1 MATQYTQVQAF
12 GAQVTVHRDH
22 VGFVIGPKYKAV
34 NHVARQTKTRIQVTD
49 LNKACPW
56 VSFMIGG
63 RSTEDVQAAHQMM
76 LELACRAEAATPR
89 VGMSPPNNRFQ
100 VVPMIALEKRI
111 MVAPEDVGM
120 VLGAKG
126 STLKKTGSDTWTW
139 IKFLKGTEQ
148 TPPTFS
154 VRGFLPRDLEEAE
167 KRILGIAQE
176 SFNRRTGGPR
186 HHRSAMTM
194 MDMAGGFKLAPVP
207 QSKRVAFKVKAAPES
222 PKYEPQSPTYPP
234 PHSPT
239 YTPHSPTYT
248 PQSPTYPP
256 PHTPPSC

>member
-1 MATQYTQVQAF
+1 MATQFTQVPAF

-22 VGFVIGPKYKAV
+22 VGFVIGPKFRAV
-34 NHVARQTKTRIQVTD
+34 NDVARQTKTRIQVNDT
-49 LNKACPW
+49 NKACPW
-56 VSFMIGG
+56 VSFLIGG
-63 RSTEDVQAAHQMM
+63 RSVEDVQAAHQRM

-89 VGMSPPNNRFQ
+89 VGMNPPNNQFH

-126 STLKKTGSDTWTW
+126 STLKKTSNDTWTW
-139 IKFLKGTEQ
+139 IKFLKGTDQ

-176 SFNRRTGGPR
+176 SLNRRTGGPR
-186 HHRSAMTM
+186 HHRAAVTM
-194 MDMAGGFKLAPVP
+194 MDMSGGFKMAPVP
-207 QSKRVAFKVKAAPES
+207 QSKRVAFKVKPV
-222 PKYEPQSPTYPP
+222 PQSPTY
-234 PHSPT
+234 SPQ
-239 YTPHSPTYT
+239 SPKYA
-248 PQSPTYPP
+248 PQSPTYAPQSLTYAP
-256 PHTPPSC
+256 QSPHTPQTPPSC

>member
-1 MATQYTQVQAF
+1 MAAQYKQVQAF

-22 VGFVIGPKYKAV
+22 VGFVIGPKFRAV
-34 NHVARQTKTRIQVTD
+34 NEVARDTNTRIKVNDT
-49 LNKACPW
+49 NKECPW

-63 RSTEDVQAAHQMM
+63 RSVEDIKGAHQRM

-89 VGMSPPNNRFQ
+89 VGMNAPNNQFQ
-100 VVPMIALEKRI
+100 VVPIIALEKRI

-126 STLKKTGSDTWTW
+126 STLKKTSMDTWTW
-139 IKFLKGTEQ
+139 IKFLKGTDN

-154 VRGFLPRDLEEAE
+154 VRGFLLRDLEEAE

-176 SFNRRTGGPR
+176 SFNRRTVLSIHYRAPL
-186 HHRSAMTM
+186 TV

-207 QSKRVAFKVKAAPES
+207 QSKRVSFKVKAAE
-222 PKYEPQSPTYPP
+222 

-248 PQSPTYPP
+248 PHS
-256 PHTPPSC
+256 PPSC